1 MYKGDVPSLR
11 RALAT
16 AELLLI
22 LPSALFMTAL
32 FVRNLQPIQH
42 EPAATAQRI
51 VDWYAARPHV
61 ALWGFLMAL
70 PLTVFAIGGA
80 TLVRMWRNDSA
91 LRDATRG
98 VRRALKAHLATFL
111 IAAATAS
118 AAVIL
123 ATVGLHVLTD

>member
-1 MYKGDVPSLR
+1 MPSFR

-22 LPSALFMTAL
+22 VPSAIFMTSL
-32 FVRNLQPIQH
+32 FVRNLQPVRY

-51 VDWYAARPHV
+51 VDWYAARPHI

-70 PLTVFAIGGA
+70 PLAVFLIGGA
-80 TLVRMWRNDSA
+80 SLVRMWRNDAA

-98 VRRALKAHLATFL
+98 LLWALKAHLATFL
-111 IAAATAS
+111 IAAATCT

-123 ATVGLHVLTD
+123 GIVALHVLTD

>member
-1 MYKGDVPSLR
+1 MPSLR

-32 FVRNLQPIQH
+32 FVRNLQPIQY

-51 VDWYAARPHV
+51 VDWYASRPHL

-70 PLTVFAIGGA
+70 PLTVFIIGGA
-80 TLVRMWRNDSA
+80 ALARVWRNDAA
-91 LRDATRG
+91 LRDSA
-98 VRRALKAHLATFL
+98 RAVLRAFRTYLATFL
-111 IAAATAS
+111 IAAATLT

-123 ATVGLHVLTD
+123 AIVALHAATD

>member
-1 MYKGDVPSLR
+1 MSSLR

-32 FVRNLQPIQH
+32 FVRNLQPIRY

-51 VDWYAARPHV
+51 VNWYAARPHI

-70 PLTVFAIGGA
+70 PLMVLVMGGA
-80 TLVRMWRNDSA
+80 ALVRMWNSDAA
-91 LRDATRG
+91 LRETARG
-98 VRRALKAHLATFL
+98 VLAALKTHLATFL
-111 IAAATAS
+111 IFAATCT
-118 AAVIL
+118 AALIL
-123 ATVGLHVLTD
+123 AIVGLHVLTD

>member
-1 MYKGDVPSLR
+1 MSSLR
-11 RALAT
+11 RTLAT

-32 FVRNLQPIQH
+32 FVRNLQPIQY

-51 VDWYAARPHV
+51 VDWYAARPHI

-70 PLTVFAIGGA
+70 PLLVFVFGGV
-80 TLVRMWRNDSA
+80 TLTRLWRNDAA
-91 LRDATRG
+91 LRDTTRG
-98 VRRALKAHLATFL
+98 ILWALKAHLATFL
-111 IAAATAS
+111 IAAATAT

-123 ATVGLHVLTD
+123 AIVALHVVTG

>member
-1 MYKGDVPSLR
+1 MPSLR

-32 FVRNLQPIQH
+32 FVRNLQPIRY

-51 VDWYAARPHV
+51 VDWYAARPHI

-70 PLTVFAIGGA
+70 PLVVFLIGGA
-80 TLVRMWRNDSA
+80 ALLRLWNNDAA
-91 LRDATRG
+91 LRDTTRG
-98 VRRALKAHLATFL
+98 VLWALRAHLATFL
-111 IAAATAS
+111 IAAATLT

-123 ATVGLHVLTD
+123 AIVGLHVLTD